1 MSVEHVDTTKSLE
14 WNINELYINGFDPQ
28 DIAEILGITLL
39 RVAEYLAP
47 LGLHFP
53 EFGAPVR
60 FDSNGRVL

>member
-1 MSVEHVDTTKSLE
+1 MPVKHVDTTKSLD
-14 WNINELYINGFDPQ
+14 WNINELYINSFEPE

-53 EFGAPVR
+53 EFSAPVR
-60 FDSNGRVL
+60 FDGNGRVL

>member
-1 MSVEHVDTTKSLE
+1 MTVDHVDTTRSLD
-14 WNINELYINGFDPQ
+14 WNINELYINDVEPR

-47 LGLHFP
+47 LGLDFP
-53 EFGAPVR
+53 EFNQPVR

>member
-1 MSVEHVDTTKSLE
+1 MRVDITQSLD
-14 WNINELYINGFDPQ
+14 WNINELYINNFEPE

-53 EFGAPVR
+53 EFDEPVR

>member
-1 MSVEHVDTTKSLE
+1 MSVDHVDTTKSLD
-14 WNINELYINGFDPQ
+14 WNINELYINDFDPHE
-28 DIAEILGITLL
+28 IAEILDITLL

-53 EFGAPVR
+53 EFGEPVR

>member
-1 MSVEHVDTTKSLE
+1 MPVNHVDTTKSLD
-14 WNINELYINGFDPQ
+14 WNINELYINNFEPE

-53 EFGAPVR
+53 EFSAPVQ
-60 FDSNGRVL
+60 FDRNGRVL

>member
-1 MSVEHVDTTKSLE
+1 MSVEHVDTTKSLD
-14 WNINELYINGFDPQ
+14 WNINELYINDFDPQ
-28 DIAEILGITLL
+28 DIAEILGISLL

-53 EFGAPVR
+53 EFDEPVR

>member
-1 MSVEHVDTTKSLE
+1 MPVKHVDTTKSLD
-14 WNINELYINGFDPQ
+14 WNIYELYINNFEPE

-53 EFGAPVR
+53 EFSAPVQ
-60 FDSNGRVL
+60 FDRNGRVL

>member
-1 MSVEHVDTTKSLE
+1 MSVEHVDTTKSLD
-14 WNINELYINGFDPQ
+14 WNINELYINDVEPR

-47 LGLHFP
+47 LGLDFA
-53 EFGAPVR
+53 EFNAPVR

>member
-1 MSVEHVDTTKSLE
+1 MSVDHVDTTKSLD
-14 WNINELYINGFDPQ
+14 WNINELYINKFEPE

-47 LGLHFP
+47 LGLDFP
-53 EFGAPVR
+53 EFNQPVR

>member
-1 MSVEHVDTTKSLE
+1 MPVKHVDTTKSLD
-14 WNINELYINGFDPQ
+14 WNINELYINNFEPE

-53 EFGAPVR
+53 EFSAPVR

>member
-1 MSVEHVDTTKSLE
+1 MPVKHVDTTQSLD
-14 WNINELYINGFDPQ
+14 WNINELYINDVDPQ

-53 EFGAPVR
+53 EFSAPVR
-60 FDSNGRVL
+60 FDHNGRVL

>member
-1 MSVEHVDTTKSLE
+1 MSVEHVDTTKSLD
-14 WNINELYINGFDPQ
+14 WNINELYINDFEPE
-28 DIAEILGITLL
+28 DIAEILGINLL

-60 FDSNGRVL
+60 FDRNGRVL

>member
-1 MSVEHVDTTKSLE
+1 MSVEHVDNTKSLD
-14 WNINELYINGFDPQ
+14 WNINELYINDFDPR

-47 LGLHFP
+47 LGLNFP
-53 EFGAPVR
+53 EFAEPVR

>member
-1 MSVEHVDTTKSLE
+1 MPVKHVDTTKSLD
-14 WNINELYINGFDPQ
+14 WNINELYINNFEPE

-53 EFGAPVR
+53 EFSAPVQ
-60 FDSNGRVL
+60 FDRNGRVL

>member
-1 MSVEHVDTTKSLE
+1 MSVKHVDNTKSLD
-14 WNINELYINGFDPQ
+14 WNINELYINDFDPQ